1 MVLTRIVVAGEG
13 DSDNSGLTWANGGF
27 VPSWSNS
34 VNGVVEGQMEIQGVL

>member
-1 MVLTRIVVAGEG
+1 MVLTRVVVAGEG
-13 DSDNSGLTWANGGF
+13 DSDNSGF